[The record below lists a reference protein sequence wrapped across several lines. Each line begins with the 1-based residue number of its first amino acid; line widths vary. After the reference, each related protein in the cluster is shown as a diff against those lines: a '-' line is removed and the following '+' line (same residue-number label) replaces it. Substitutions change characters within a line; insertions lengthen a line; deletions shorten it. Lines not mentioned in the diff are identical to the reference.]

1 MASSAQECAHV
12 IDAACLAGQDVRRL
26 AFAERRRRAALLLQ
40 GLEADPEGLKQQG
53 RGGVRRLPVR
63 VQPARPWLV
72 TPTPFFTL
80 SLALTLTL
88 P

>member
-1 MASSAQECAHV
+1 MPLVRHLITVVCGLRS
-12 IDAACLAGQDVRRL
+12 IDRRGARRVVRRAAC
-26 AFAERRRRAALLLQ
+26 AALLLQ
-40 GLEADPEGLKQQG
+40 GLEADPACLKQQG

-63 VQPARPWLV
+63 IQPARPWLV
-72 TPTPFFTL
+72 PPTPFLTL